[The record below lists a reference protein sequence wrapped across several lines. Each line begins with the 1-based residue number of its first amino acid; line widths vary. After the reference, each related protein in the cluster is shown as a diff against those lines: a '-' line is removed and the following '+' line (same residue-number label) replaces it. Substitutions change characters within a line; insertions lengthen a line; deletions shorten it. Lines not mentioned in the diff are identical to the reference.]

1 MTQMQEGAT
10 RLTDW
15 GVIRAAGEDAAT
27 FLHGQLSNDMT
38 GLDPGRARLAAYC
51 TAKGRMLA
59 SFVVCRSG
67 ADLLLACHASVLPA
81 TLKRLNMFVLRAK
94 VKLSDASNELA
105 LLGLAGPSA
114 HRWLGPSSAPAQTWD
129 ARARDEATV
138 IALPKGSGDPEA
150 MARWLWIGPSAGAER
165 VLSELPA
172 LDLAHWQWLE
182 VHSAVVPIVAATVE
196 QFVPQM
202 INYELVGGVN
212 FKKGCYPG
220 QEVVARSQYLGKL
233 KRRGT
238 LVHGTVEMVSGQ
250 EVFWSQDPAQPSGM
264 VAAAA
269 TAPQG
274 GWEALVEL
282 KTVALDAG
290 SLHLG
295 AANGALLTPQA
306 LPYVL
311 PQDAA

>member
-15 GVIRAAGEDAAT
+15 GVIRATGEEAAA

-38 GLDPGRARLAAYC
+38 GMDAGRARLAAYC

-81 TLKRLNMFVLRAK
+81 TLKRLSMFVLRAK
-94 VKLSDASNELA
+94 VKLSDASQELA
-105 LLGLAGPSA
+105 LLGLVGPSA
-114 HRWLGPSSAPAQTWD
+114 HRWLGASAPAQTWD
-129 ARARDEATV
+129 ARAMDEATV

-150 MARWLWIGPSAGAER
+150 MARWLWIGPAAGVDR
-165 VLSELPA
+165 VLSDLPA

-182 VHSAVVPIVAATVE
+182 VRSAVVPIVAATVE

-238 LVHGTVEMVSGQ
+238 LVHGMTEMTPGQ
-250 EVFWSQDPAQPSGM
+250 EVFWSQDPGQPSGL

-269 TAPQG
+269 AAPQG
-274 GWEALVEL
+274 GWDALVEL

-295 AANGALLTPQA
+295 TADGAPLVPQA

-311 PQDAA
+311 PQDPA